1 MRFTLAD
8 AYETFKQRDFEKAE
22 MMFKQIACTYPESS
36 HAFFFLGS
44 MALERGDNAQAI
56 AWLESAAQRAT
67 EGQILN
73 NLGTAFRRENQMKKA
88 MEIYHQALEVDPDNP
103 DYLNNM
109 GTLYINEGNPLDG
122 ERYLR
127 KALEIDPKHVHAHWN
142 LSLIL
147 LESKRFYEGW
157 LEYSWG
163 LQSRDRM
170 NRWATWPRWHG
181 EKGKVL
187 IYGEQGLGDEIM
199 FSSMYQDA
207 IDTGAEIYVE
217 CHFRLQQVFERSFP
231 GAFFFPTREQRI
243 VKTLPDFDYVIPCGG
258 LGELFRPDE
267 KSFPQMGYLKL
278 DYEKVKKYRERFEA
292 LGPGPYI
299 CVGWRGG
306 SKKTRKE
313 VRSLPLRDW
322 QTVLNK
328 KATFISVQYNPEAD
342 QEVNDFN
349 KDRVIKLHH
358 WPAVVREDNYD
369 EILSMMS
376 ASDLV
381 VHVNGTAVHGCG
393 AIGQKC
399 WTLTPSKPAWR
410 YSLEGDKMVWYGSV
424 RQLRQE
430 NGWES
435 LIARLSQELDGF
447 INDPRAC

>member
-8 AYETFKQRDFEKAE
+8 AYDTFKQRDFEKAE

-127 KALEIDPKHVHAHWN
+127 KAIEINPTHVHAHWN

-147 LESKRFYEGW
+147 LESKRFLDGW
-157 LEYSWG
+157 KEYRWG

-170 NRWATWPRWHG
+170 NRWATWPRWEG
-181 EKGKVL
+181 QIGRAL

-199 FSSMYQDA
+199 FSSMYPDA
-207 IDTGAEIYVE
+207 IDVGAEIYVE

-231 GAFFFPTREQRI
+231 GALFFPTREQRI
-243 VKTLPDFDYVIPCGG
+243 VKTLPDFDYVLPCGG

-267 KSFPQMGYLKL
+267 ASFPQ
-278 DYEKVKKYRERFEA
+278 EA
-292 LGPGPYI
+292 L
-299 CVGWRGG
+299 
-306 SKKTRKE
+306 
-313 VRSLPLRDW
+313 L
-322 QTVLNK
+322 
-328 KATFISVQYNPEAD
+328 KAG
-342 QEVNDFN
+342 
-349 KDRVIKLHH
+349 R
-358 WPAVVREDNYD
+358 
-369 EILSMMS
+369 
-376 ASDLV
+376 
-381 VHVNGTAVHGCG
+381 
-393 AIGQKC
+393 
-399 WTLTPSKPAWR
+399 
-410 YSLEGDKMVWYGSV
+410 
-424 RQLRQE
+424 
-430 NGWES
+430 
-435 LIARLSQELDGF
+435 
-447 INDPRAC
+447 